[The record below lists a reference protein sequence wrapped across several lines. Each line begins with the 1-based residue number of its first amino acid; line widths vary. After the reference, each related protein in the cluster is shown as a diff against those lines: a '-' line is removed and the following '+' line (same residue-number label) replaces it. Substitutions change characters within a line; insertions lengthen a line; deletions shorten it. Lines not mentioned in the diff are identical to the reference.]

1 MKEFKFEGSWSK
13 FIVEDMDSEF
23 ASKSDTIKYAQN
35 LADQLENDL
44 GVRVAPDR
52 PDGYNDHVVI
62 YPSKKPGDQLYRGS
76 DRMTQRIRV
85 KYDDGLKLI
94 AIVGYTRS
102 MDLIGEP
109 YNGTSMAGQGIW
121 MPEGGKGVP
130 VTMEDLKVYIIQ
142 LMRGL
147 EGESKAQA
155 DFYKDNKGYYKQD
168 GRIGVGLSSQPRKR

>member
-1 MKEFKFEGSWSK
+1 MNTKKWRQ
-13 FIVEDMDSEF
+13 FIIEDMDSEVM
-23 ASKSDTIKYAQN
+23 SKSQKAKYAQE
-35 LADQLENDL
+35 LADELENDL
-44 GVRVAPDR
+44 GVRVVPDR
-52 PDGYNDHVVI
+52 PDGFNDAVVI
-62 YPSKKPGDQLYRGS
+62 YPSKKPGDQVYSS
-76 DRMTQRIRV
+76 DRMAQRIRV

-94 AIVGYTRS
+94 AIAGYERS

-147 EGESKAQA
+147 ESESKAQA

-168 GRIGVGLSSQPRKR
+168 GRIGVGLSSQPRQR